1 MKKFDETRKYTEQ
14 EKKKKTHTHTQTTDT
29 KDKTALLEIYI
40 SNKNHRNVKVSI
52 PNLRSISTA

>member
-1 MKKFDETRKYTEQ
+1 MKLESTQ
-14 EKKKKTHTHTQTTDT
+14 NKKKKRKHTHTQTTET

-52 PNLRSISTA
+52 PNLLSISTA